1 MQQSMDS
8 TVNVIKSNVMERAL
22 LYSHRTR
29 AGYEAGGAVVFAF
42 EHGGRLR
49 TGLAVLLPL
58 ESGRGTRVR
67 ARGLLSSLNT
77 NPGTTNQSYSF
88 VIWNSPRIVIWLT
101 IIMCLLFTRVRHI
114 YRAFIFKDKENEWK
128 I

>member
-1 MQQSMDS
+1 MQRSRDS
-8 TVNVIKSNVMERAL
+8 TINVILKSNVKERAL

-58 ESGRGTRVR
+58 ESGRGTGVW
-67 ARGLLSSLNT
+67 ARGLLGGLKT

-88 VIWNSPRIVIWLT
+88 VI
-101 IIMCLLFTRVRHI
+101 
-114 YRAFIFKDKENEWK
+114 
-128 I
+128 